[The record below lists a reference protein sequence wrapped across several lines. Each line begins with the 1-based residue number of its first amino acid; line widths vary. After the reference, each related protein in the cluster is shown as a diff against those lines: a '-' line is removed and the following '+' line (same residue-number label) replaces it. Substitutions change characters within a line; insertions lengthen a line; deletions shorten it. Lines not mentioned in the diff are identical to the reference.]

1 MRLLVGVFLRGTGGS
16 LLAAG
21 VVHGVY
27 NACNNNGALLDHL
40 LQDADQNLAA
50 PIALLAGLQPPPFTS
65 SGARPVDRPTTC
77 MEEIDEHCIRQNNT
91 YGRRQAQLTKGCK

>member
-1 MRLLVGVFLRGTGGS
+1 MRLLVGVSLRGTGGS

-21 VVHGVY
+21 LVHGVY

-50 PIALLAGLQPPPFTS
+50 PIALFAVTTAAAVHLKRTTS
-65 SGARPVDRPTTC
+65 
-77 MEEIDEHCIRQNNT
+77 H
-91 YGRRQAQLTKGCK
+91 